1 MEYKDFKK
9 IVNTHKS
16 GMAMISE
23 LYDLGFDLMEG
34 KFQLSTI
41 IDKQFD
47 MSLSLVYT
55 DAGIDWVTWFIYDS
69 HYGTKQGI
77 TASDTGESICYSV
90 KSLWEYIE
98 KHHTICE

>member
-1 MEYKDFKK
+1 MKLKDFKK
-9 IVNTHKS
+9 IVDTHKS
-16 GMAMISE
+16 GIAMISE

-34 KFQLSTI
+34 KFQLSEI

-55 DAGIDWVTWFIYDS
+55 DAGIDWVTWYIYES
-69 HYGTKQGI
+69 EYGCKGGI
-77 TASDTGESICYSV
+77 TATNDGEPICYSV

-98 KHHTICE
+98 KHHTL

>member
-9 IVNTHKS
+9 IINTHKS
-16 GMAMISE
+16 GMSMISE

-34 KFQLSTI
+34 KFQLTEI

-47 MSLSLVYT
+47 TILSLVYT
-55 DAGIDWVTWFIYDS
+55 DAGIDWVTWFIYES
-69 HYGTKQGI
+69 NYGTKTGI
-77 TASDTGESICYSV
+77 TATDDGEPICYSL

-98 KHHTICE
+98 KNHKK